1 MTVVRCVFYF
11 GIFLAML
18 VTVAVKA
25 SEVIDLGE
33 LKVKGDIRRPS
44 VQFYQLKSLHAKQLQ
59 ELSELS
65 FDEFEKELL
74 KEEVKHE
81 SR

>member
-1 MTVVRCVFYF
+1 MRILFALFT
-11 GIFLAML
+11 IL
-18 VTVAVKA
+18 VSAGA
-25 SEVIDLGE
+25 FANEVIDLGE

-44 VQFYQLKSLHAKQLQ
+44 VQFFQLKSLHAKQLQ

-74 KEEVKHE
+74 HPREVKNE
-81 SR
+81 SH

>member
-1 MTVVRCVFYF
+1 MKWLCVILISTPAF
-11 GIFLAML
+11 
-18 VTVAVKA
+18 A

-44 VQFYQLKSLHAKQLQ
+44 IQFFQLKSLHAKQLQ

-65 FDEFEKELL
+65 FAEFEKELL
-74 KEEVKHE
+74 NPKKETKK
-81 SR
+81 

>member
-1 MTVVRCVFYF
+1 MKIVIAT
-11 GIFLAML
+11 L
-18 VTVAVKA
+18 VLMA
-25 SEVIDLGE
+25 SAARADEAIDLGE

-44 VQFYQLKSLHAKQLQ
+44 VQFFQLKSLHAKQLQ

-65 FDEFEKELL
+65 FEEFENQLL
-74 KEEVKHE
+74 HPKEVKNE

>member
-1 MTVVRCVFYF
+1 MKKL
-11 GIFLAML
+11 ILLSLLA
-18 VTVAVKA
+18 VAPGA
-25 SEVIDLGE
+25 GALDVIDLGE

-65 FDEFEKELL
+65 FEEFEKRLL
-74 KEEVKHE
+74 QEKEDAHG